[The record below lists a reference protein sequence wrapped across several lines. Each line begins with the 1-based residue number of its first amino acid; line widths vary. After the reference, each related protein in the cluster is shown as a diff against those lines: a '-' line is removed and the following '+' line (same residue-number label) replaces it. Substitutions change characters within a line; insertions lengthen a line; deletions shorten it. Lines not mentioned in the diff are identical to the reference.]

1 MHPIVERWFAERVG
15 EPTDVQRLAWPRIA
29 AGEHVLA
36 IAPTGSGKTLAAFLW
51 ALDRLMT
58 GDWDAGAVRV
68 LYVSPLRALGND
80 IRRNLLGPLEELR
93 ARFAGAGQAPPE
105 IRVAT
110 RTGDTPADERGR
122 MLRRPPEILVTT
134 PETLNVLLTSR
145 RGRGFLSGVLA
156 VILDEVHA
164 VAGTKRGALLAV
176 NVERLARIAGEFQR
190 IALSATVRPIE
201 RVAAWVGGARTAP
214 GAASVARPVAIVR
227 SAEPK
232 RYEISV
238 GFPGAAE
245 GAPQP
250 TAAEGPPPFPETARE
265 SLPFWRTV
273 ADELREPLRRNR
285 STLVFAN
292 SKRMVE
298 KLTRLLNGESG
309 EQIVYSHHGALSR
322 EVRRVVEERLKRG
335 ELKGIVATN
344 SLELGIDI
352 GSLDEVV
359 LAQTPP
365 SLASAA
371 QRIGRAGHSVG
382 GTSRGRFLAF
392 HPRDLLQSA
401 AAARA
406 VLDGDIEPIRP
417 VEGPLDVLSQAIL
430 SMVATEP
437 WAIGDLWEAV
447 RGADPF
453 RGLAR
458 RPFDLVIETLAGRY
472 ASSRVRPLR
481 PLVLIDREDG
491 TVRGLPGAERLV
503 YMAGGTIPDRGYFH
517 LRREGTDA
525 LLGELDE
532 EFVWERKVGDTFTL
546 GVQGWRIERITHNDV
561 VASPARAGA
570 AMSPFWRADERDR
583 GFELSERVAA
593 LLEEADAALDDPA
606 FAARLESDYR
616 LDPGAARV
624 LTAFLRAQ
632 RDAMGG
638 VLPHRHRVVI
648 ERVAGAGGPSDGEQV
663 ILHTFWGGRVHRPLA
678 LALAAAWEA
687 RHGGVPI
694 ETAHDDDCLAVIAP
708 AGLDPGELLPLVA
721 GGSVERLVRERLE
734 RTGFFGA
741 RFREAAGIALL
752 LPREGFRRRT
762 PLWLSRQRAKELFD
776 ATSRFDDFPVRLEAW
791 RACLADAFDL
801 DALRRLLDEV
811 RDGRIEVRV
820 VNTAHPSPF
829 AAGVAWKRTND
840 LMYEDDVEA
849 AVGVAPRESLLREV
863 VFAAHLRPR
872 IPVSAAKEITRK
884 LQRTFPGYAPR
895 TPDEILSWLE
905 ERVAIPRGEW
915 EELLAAIERDHG
927 ITPADLG
934 GALGAKVAA
943 ARLGGDRG
951 PEVLV
956 AAQAL
961 PRVRRALAGEANAD
975 AADADPRAELLG
987 EMLRFYGPVDPSVP
1001 AGALGLTSEQA
1012 REAIESLAE
1021 AQRVV
1026 VDRLTEGTSSVE
1038 ICDSANLEALLRAM
1052 RAEARKPFEAVPA
1065 DRLPLFL
1072 ADRQGLG
1079 GTGSGAEAL
1088 KAVLEP
1094 LLGWPAPA
1102 GAWETEILPA
1112 RLPGYRPE
1120 WLDALLAGS
1129 GLEWAGCGERRIAFT
1144 LPDDR
1149 DLCAERAG
1157 TESAEADAILPRGAG
1172 RLTFEDLLDRSGL
1185 PSAELA
1191 RRLWSLAW
1199 RGEISNDGFAA
1210 VRRALLTGFE
1220 PAEPEGERPQAP
1232 RRGRLRFD
1240 RWRSTRP
1247 FGGVWYR
1254 LPPPEQPAD
1263 ALEREEAGKDRARLV
1278 LGRYG
1283 VVFREILERELPA
1296 LRWGGLFRALR
1307 LMELSGEVAAGEFFA
1322 GVSGLQ
1328 FATPAALE
1336 RLGRGL
1342 DEDRVWWTN
1351 ACDPASPCGLALEGL
1366 PPRLPR
1372 RVPGSHAVFHGARLV
1387 LVSDKRGRSLR
1398 FTVGAED
1405 PRLPDYLGFLD
1416 AALTRSASPARAR
1429 AIETINDEPAA
1440 ASPYAAAFARRFH
1453 VARDARALTVS
1464 RRY

>member
-1 MHPIVERWFAERVG
+1 MHPIVESWFAERFG
-15 EPTDVQRLAWPRIA
+15 EPTEVQRLAWPRIA

-58 GDWDAGAVRV
+58 GAWESGAVRV

-80 IRRNLLGPLEELR
+80 VRRNLLSPLEELR
-93 ARFAGAGQAPPE
+93 ARFAGAGERAPE

-110 RTGDTPADERGR
+110 RTGDTPADERAR

-145 RGRGFLSGVLA
+145 RGRVFLSGVLA
-156 VILDEVHA
+156 LILDEVHA
-164 VAGTKRGALLAV
+164 VAGSKRGALLAV
-176 NVERLARIAGEFQR
+176 DVGRLATIAGEFQR
-190 IALSATVRPIE
+190 IALSATVRPLE
-201 RVAAWVGGARTAP
+201 RVATWVGGARVEP
-214 GAASVARPVAIVR
+214 GAAPVPRPVAIVR

-238 GFPGAAE
+238 GFPGVDTKSSAI
-245 GAPQP
+245 
-250 TAAEGPPPFPETARE
+250 PETSRD
-265 SLPFWRTV
+265 SLPFWRAV
-273 ADELREPLRRNR
+273 ADELRESLRRNR

-335 ELKGIVATN
+335 ELRGIVATN
-344 SLELGIDI
+344 SLELGIDV

-365 SLASAA
+365 TLASAA
-371 QRIGRAGHSVG
+371 QRIGRAGHAVG

-392 HPRDLLQSA
+392 HPRDLLQAA

-406 VLDGDIEPIRP
+406 VLDGEIEPIRP

-437 WAIGDLWEAV
+437 RGIEDLWDAV

-458 RPFDLVIETLAGRY
+458 RAFDLVLEMLAGRY
-472 ASSRVRPLR
+472 ASARVRPLR
-481 PLVLIDREDG
+481 PLLLIDREDG

-517 LRREGTDA
+517 LRREGTNV

-561 VASPARAGA
+561 VATPARAGA

-593 LLEEADAALDDPA
+593 LLEEAEAGLDDPA
-606 FAARLESDYR
+606 LAAHLESSYRLE
-616 LDPGAARV
+616 PGAGRV
-624 LTAFLRAQ
+624 LTAFLRSQ
-632 RDAMGG
+632 RDALGG

-648 ERVAGAGGPSDGEQV
+648 ERVLRADGSANGEQA

-687 RHGGVPI
+687 RHRGAPLEIV
-694 ETAHDDDCLAVIAP
+694 HDDDCVAVIAS
-708 AGLDPGELLPLVA
+708 GGIDPGELLPLVA

-752 LPREGFRRRT
+752 LPRDGFKRRT

-776 ATSRFDDFPVRLEAW
+776 ATGRFDDFPIRLEAY

-801 DALRRLLDEV
+801 DALLRLLDEV
-811 RDGRIEVRV
+811 RSGLIEVRV
-820 VNTAHPSPF
+820 VTTAHPSPF
-829 AAGVAWKRTND
+829 AAGVAWKRTNE
-840 LMYEDDVEA
+840 LMYEDDVQA
-849 AVGVAPRESLLREV
+849 TTGASPREGLLREV

-872 IPVSAAKEITRK
+872 IPRSAVIDLERK
-884 LQRTFPGYAPR
+884 LQRTYPGYAPR
-895 TPDEILSWLE
+895 TPDELLSWVE
-905 ERVAIPRGEW
+905 ERVAIRRPEW
-915 EELLAAIERDHG
+915 GELLAAIERDHG
-927 ITPADLG
+927 IAAADLD
-934 GALGAKVAA
+934 GALGAKVVAVH
-943 ARLGGDRG
+943 LGGDDA

-961 PRVRRALAGEANAD
+961 PRVRRAPAGNAD
-975 AADADPRAELLG
+975 PDFPDADPRTELLG
-987 EMLRFYGPVDPSVP
+987 EMLRFYGPVDPSLP
-1001 AGALGLTSEQA
+1001 ARALGLTPEQE
-1012 REAIESLAE
+1012 RDAIESLAE

-1026 VDRLTEGTSSVE
+1026 VDRLTEGASSLEV
-1038 ICDSANLEALLRAM
+1038 CDAANLESLLRSM
-1052 RAEARKPFEAVPA
+1052 RSGARTFFETLPA

-1072 ADRQGLG
+1072 AEGQGLG
-1079 GTGSGAEAL
+1079 GSASGIEAL
-1088 KAVLEP
+1088 KASLEP
-1094 LLGWPAPA
+1094 LLGWAAPA
-1102 GAWETEILPA
+1102 GTWETEILPA

-1129 GLEWAGCGERRIAFT
+1129 GLTWAGCGERRIAFA
-1144 LPDDR
+1144 LPGDR
-1149 DLCAERAG
+1149 DFFAERPGAA
-1157 TESAEADAILPRGAG
+1157 SVEADAVLPRGSG
-1172 RLTFEDLLDRSGL
+1172 RLTFEELLDRSGV

-1191 RRLWSLAW
+1191 RRLWDLVW
-1199 RGEISNDGFAA
+1199 RGEVSNAGFGAL
-1210 VRRALLTGFE
+1210 RRGLLTGFE
-1220 PAEPEGERPQAP
+1220 PAEPEGERPHATG
-1232 RRGRLRFD
+1232 RGRLRFD

-1247 FGGVWYR
+1247 FGGAWYR
-1254 LPPPEQPAD
+1254 LALPEEPAD
-1263 ALEREEAGKDRARLV
+1263 ALERDEAGKDRARLV
-1278 LGRYG
+1278 LDRYG
-1283 VVFREILERELPA
+1283 VVFRELLEREVPA
-1296 LRWGGLFRALR
+1296 LRWGGLFRSLR
-1307 LMELSGEVAAGEFFA
+1307 LMELSGEVVAGEFFA
-1322 GVSGLQ
+1322 GVHGLQ

-1336 RLGRGL
+1336 RVTRGL
-1342 DEDRVWWTN
+1342 DECRVWWVN
-1351 ACDPASPCGLALEGL
+1351 AGDPASPCGLSIEGL
-1366 PPRLPR
+1366 PHLLPR
-1372 RVPGSHAVFHGARLV
+1372 RVPGSHVVFHGARLV
-1387 LVSDKRGRSLR
+1387 VVSERRGRSLF
-1398 FTVGAED
+1398 FTAGPED

-1416 AALTRSASPARAR
+1416 AAFTRSASPARTR
-1429 AIETINDEPAA
+1429 TIETINGEPAPE
-1440 ASPYAAAFARRFH
+1440 SPYAAALALRFH
-1453 VARDARALTVS
+1453 VTRDARTLTVS
-1464 RRY
+1464 RKY